1 MRYINVEY
9 LINDY
14 MADMEAEE
22 KYFPMLIARAERDI
36 ETLTSHQL
44 TEELFSKMNDTNRE
58 HIKKAISAQAEYLG
72 RIKAKYGTIDFN
84 SIPDSFSIGS
94 YSETN
99 YKTSGASGK
108 GLELYATSVYNYLF
122 PTGLL
127 FKGVGY
133 I

>member
-1 MRYINVEY
+1 
-9 LINDY
+9 
-14 MADMEAEE
+14 MAEMEAEE

-36 ETLTSHQL
+36 ETLTNHQL
-44 TEELFSKMNDTNRE
+44 TEELFNQMSATNQE

-72 RIKAKYGTIDFN
+72 RIKAKYGMIDFN

-99 YKTSGASGK
+99 YKASGARGN
-108 GLELYATSVYNYLF
+108 GLEQYATSVYDYLF

>member
-1 MRYINVEY
+1 
-9 LINDY
+9 

-44 TEELFSKMNDTNRE
+44 TEELFSRMNITNQE
-58 HIKKAISAQAEYLG
+58 HITKAICAQAEYLG

-99 YKTSGASGK
+99 YKSSGASGK
-108 GLELYATSVYNYLF
+108 GLELYATNVYDYLF

>member
-9 LINDY
+9 LINEY
-14 MADMEAEE
+14 MAEMEAEE

-36 ETLTSHQL
+36 ETLTDHQL
-44 TEELFSKMNDTNRE
+44 TEELFNKMSAANKE

-72 RIKAKYGTIDFN
+72 RIKAKYGMIDFN
-84 SIPDSFSIGS
+84 IIPDSFSIGS
-94 YSETN
+94 YSESN
-99 YKTSGASGK
+99 YKSSGASGK
-108 GLELYATSVYNYLF
+108 GFERYATSVYDYLF

>member
-1 MRYINVEY
+1 MSYINVEY

-14 MADMEAEE
+14 MADMEADE
-22 KYFPMLIARAERDI
+22 KYYPMLIARAGRDI
-36 ETLTSHQL
+36 ETLTNHQL
-44 TEELFSKMNDTNRE
+44 TEELFNNMSATNQE
-58 HIKKAISAQAEYLG
+58 HIKKAVCAQAEYLG
-72 RIKAKYGTIDFN
+72 RIKAKYGMIDFN

-99 YKTSGASGK
+99 YKASGSRGN
-108 GLELYATSVYNYLF
+108 GLEQYATSVYDYLF

>member
-1 MRYINVEY
+1 
-9 LINDY
+9 

-44 TEELFSKMNDTNRE
+44 TEELFNRMNITNQE
-58 HIKKAISAQAEYLG
+58 HIKKAICAQIEYLG

-99 YKTSGASGK
+99 YKSSGASGK
-108 GLELYATSVYNYLF
+108 GLELYAINVYDYLF